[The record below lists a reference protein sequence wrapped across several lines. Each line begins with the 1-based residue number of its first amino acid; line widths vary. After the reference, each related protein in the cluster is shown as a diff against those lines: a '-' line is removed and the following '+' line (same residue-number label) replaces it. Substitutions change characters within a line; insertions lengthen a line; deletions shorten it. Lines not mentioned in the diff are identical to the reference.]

1 MRRSLLTLC
10 YALTRWCF
18 EQLNSHNLMTVCLGL
33 MKLGLHQES
42 ERSQTK
48 KRSFRWI
55 NSKVSDASHKWA
67 LTSSALQ
74 LLLKSWM
81 LILNVARVSNN
92 EVSAFWLTS
101 EPGASGS
108 FKHSFSDRF
117 STLGSVRSHP
127 RLTSQAVSTETPPAC
142 CLATKLTWHRGA
154 KTACFRPKI
163 NRGADTKVQCKLTG
177 IIFNSESCRLT

>member
-1 MRRSLLTLC
+1 MAAYLDRKTHEKIFADTMLC
-10 YALTRWCF
+10 IYKVK
-18 EQLNSHNLMTVCLGL
+18 QLNSHNLMIVCLGI

-81 LILNVARVSNN
+81 LILNAARVSNN

-142 CLATKLTWHRGA
+142 CLVCERQPNWPDAGELKLLVSDR
-154 KTACFRPKI
+154 R
-163 NRGADTKVQCKLTG
+163 
-177 IIFNSESCRLT
+177 